1 MLVLDKVVPM
11 LTDRLAMATAAEVA
25 YRGNDLLYLAPQQQA
40 ALLGAPAGTRFRTP
54 VSAQRYDLSEVL
66 HGMIEVQ

>member
-1 MLVLDKVVPM
+1 M

-25 YRGNDLLYLAPQQQA
+25 YSGNDLLHLAPQQQA

-54 VSAQRYDLSEVL
+54 VFAERCDLSEVL
-66 HGMIEVQ
+66 HGMREVQRFIHLLCC